1 MIRRPPRSTLFP
13 YTTLFRSIALEPSN
27 HRRTAK
33 ARWRET
39 EKVYSFPKGSLA
51 HSHEKKNS
59 ESRRRSEA
67 QPKSK
72 AHGGIIVFPR
82 LKLHDSRGGGKR
94 SGNQRARY
102 SRDKCYFRN
111 FGMGHLNAPATR

>member
-33 ARWRET
+33 SRCREA

-72 AHGGIIVFPR
+72 AHGGIIVFTR
-82 LKLHDSRGGGKR
+82 RKLHDSSGGGKR
-94 SGNQRARY
+94 RAKQRPRS
-102 SRDKCYFRN
+102 SRQRCYFRN
-111 FGMGHLNAPATR
+111 

>member
-33 ARWRET
+33 SRCREA

-67 QPKSK
+67 QP
-72 AHGGIIVFPR
+72 
-82 LKLHDSRGGGKR
+82 R
-94 SGNQRARY
+94 SEEHTSELQ
-102 SRDKCYFRN
+102 S
-111 FGMGHLNAPATR
+111 HLNLVCRLLLEKKNQTNRT

>member
-33 ARWRET
+33 SRCREA

-59 ESRRRSEA
+59 ESRRRSDA

-82 LKLHDSRGGGKR
+82 LKLHHSRGGGKR
-94 SGNQRARY
+94 GGNQRAPT
-102 SRDKCYFRN
+102 SRDTCHSRTFLTV
-111 FGMGHLNAPATR
+111 HL